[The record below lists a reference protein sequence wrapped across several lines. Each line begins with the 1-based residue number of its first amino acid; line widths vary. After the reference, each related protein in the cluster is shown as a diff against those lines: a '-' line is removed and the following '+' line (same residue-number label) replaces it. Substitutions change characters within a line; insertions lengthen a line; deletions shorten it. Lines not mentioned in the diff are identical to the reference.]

1 MLHLFVNVQETLF
14 QLFWNCKYHS
24 RILHLRACFPY
35 AISLAFL
42 MQYQKICIFCFIS
55 TGFTLKS
62 ANIISEFFHFLWSMS
77 VHSDDTHFFWTK
89 KKKKTGGT
97 PEVRFDKSLTLL
109 TFDIWYLTFD
119 FWHLTFDIWH
129 LTFDIWHSTFNKWT
143 NGPKDQWNNG
153 STDRWA
159 DWQMV
164 QWTSG
169 PIGTWSNG
177 PIKQCTMR

>member
-14 QLFWNCKYHS
+14 Y
-24 RILHLRACFPY
+24 CFEIANITAVSY
-35 AISLAFL
+35 TFVLAFL

-109 TFDIWYLTFD
+109 TFDI
-119 FWHLTFDIWH
+119 
-129 LTFDIWHSTFNKWT
+129 
-143 NGPKDQWNNG
+143 
-153 STDRWA
+153 
-159 DWQMV
+159 
-164 QWTSG
+164 
-169 PIGTWSNG
+169 
-177 PIKQCTMR
+177 